1 MIVRCSMRDSRLS
14 PGEPWKSRLGGVNGG
29 SLGRKHESWKVADD
43 APSSG
48 FGIAATFPDYKRVI
62 VPFDDID
69 AAQSFGIF
77 NAGYGRH
84 RITPANIG
92 RAITSGPNIVTLF

>member
-1 MIVRCSMRDSRLS
+1 MAAALV
-14 PGEPWKSRLGGVNGG
+14 
-29 SLGRKHESWKVADD
+29 RKHESRKVADD

-84 RITPANIG
+84 RVTPANIG
-92 RAITSGPNIVTLF
+92 RAITSGPNFAIHVQRTEGPHMGAPSGAKAR